1 MTSPAADERSDK
13 SSKKVLDSGTRI
25 NDSSSTVLGSGES
38 SSEFRRKIG
47 LAAVK
52 RLIVLGI
59 VLGVS
64 LAISTNAWP
73 ALTLDRG
80 YLLYIQIAEV
90 AIVGYFAI
98 EVISKAGYK
107 LAYRHSEQLAKT
119 VASLNRIL
127 GAIVVIAVII
137 SYLSSNPVVAVSI
150 GTVTGIVVGFAS
162 QNIIGNLI
170 AGMYLVIARPFHI
183 GDRIRVF
190 DKEGIVSNIELLYC
204 KILMD
209 NGDLMLAPNSAL
221 VTTNIILHKN
231 SDR

>member
-1 MTSPAADERSDK
+1 MTSSAADDRADK
-13 SSKKVLDSGTRI
+13 SSKKELDSGTRVY
-25 NDSSSTVLGSGES
+25 DSGSTERGAGES
-38 SSEFRRKIG
+38 SSELRRKIG

-52 RLIVLGI
+52 RLIILGI
-59 VLGVS
+59 VLGAS

-80 YLLYIQIAEV
+80 YLLYIQITEV
-90 AIVGYFAI
+90 TIVGYFAI

-107 LAYRHSEQLAKT
+107 LAYRHSEQLAKK
-119 VASLNRIL
+119 VASLNRTL

-137 SYLSSNPVVAVSI
+137 SYLSRDPVVAVSI
-150 GTVTGIVVGFAS
+150 GTVSGIVVGFAS

-190 DKEGIVSNIELLYC
+190 DK
-204 KILMD
+204 
-209 NGDLMLAPNSAL
+209 
-221 VTTNIILHKN
+221 
-231 SDR
+231 